1 MEDQVILSFHNMA
14 NYMRMITVLPQIMAR
29 HLYLSSNFSPWPLN
43 EILVLVEGPRAVYK
57 LMNSGGS

>member
-1 MEDQVILSFHNMA
+1 MA